1 MFIAVGMAA
10 LLSGTHKI
18 LLTPVAFVVES
29 LGGVFA
35 IPALLASGVSYLVS
49 GKHSFYPLQPRTRL
63 KTEELALERF
73 YLKGEEL
80 IPEKL
85 TSTSAGEFMTKN
97 PVMLHQGTTVREALK
112 TFKSTKLRV
121 LPVVDDKGH
130 VDGVVNLEDIGYVDV
145 RRQEISLSETVMH
158 KPALL
163 GEDAS
168 LEQIAHFMMEKQ
180 EDHVFILDKDRKLAG
195 VISGI
200 DVVKKIL
207 ELLSS

>member
-1 MFIAVGMAA
+1 
-10 LLSGTHKI
+10 
-18 LLTPVAFVVES
+18 
-29 LGGVFA
+29 
-35 IPALLASGVSYLVS
+35 
-49 GKHSFYPLQPRTRL
+49 
-63 KTEELALERF
+63 
-73 YLKGEEL
+73 
-80 IPEKL
+80 
-85 TSTSAGEFMTKN
+85 
-97 PVMLHQGTTVREALK
+97 VREALK

-158 KPALL
+158 KPALI

-168 LEQIAHFMMEKQ
+168 LEQVAQFMMEKQ
-180 EDHVFILDKDRKLAG
+180 EDHVFILDEDRKLAG